1 VIVVVM
7 MVVVIVIMV
16 AHGVRIG
23 AKSGLCRGRDSAS
36 ICRWGSG
43 QGARQ

>member
-7 MVVVIVIMV
+7 MVVVVVIVV
-16 AHGVRIG
+16 AHALRIV

-43 QGARQ
+43 QGAPE